1 MVNQRLD
8 LRILQDKA
16 WLIAKRERMT
26 REALAEELQCFA
38 GSIRWAERALTDD
51 QKQNFVYDRQHK
63 KPETI

>member
-26 REALAEELQCFA
+26 REALAEQLQCFA
-38 GSIRWAERALTDD
+38 GSIRWAERALTD
-51 QKQNFVYDRQHK
+51 KEKENFLFERTHK
-63 KPETI
+63 KA